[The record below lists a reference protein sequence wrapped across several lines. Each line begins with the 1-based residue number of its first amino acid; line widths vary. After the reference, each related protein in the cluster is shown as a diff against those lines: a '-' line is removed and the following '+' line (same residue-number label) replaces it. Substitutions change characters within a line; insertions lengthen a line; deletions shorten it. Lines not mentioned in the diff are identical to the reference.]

1 MQAVRTTGAVDL
13 VTQEGC
19 APNAPMPSW
28 WSGFL
33 FHVLNPRQVCMY
45 VYLTMLVNDHGSCH
59 PTIDEI
65 REDLGLYSTTM
76 VFEALTVLEDLGFI
90 TRERQSFPGVR
101 AKRNVYRRT
110 ACEYTLLRL
119 LQTGRIDGLLCPRGI
134 NGSPAAPEAK
144 ALVVEGLRLLLEDQ
158 FDIYQKAPPE
168 AKRDVLIEILD
179 SAIKTR
185 PGGIIQ

>member
-1 MQAVRTTGAVDL
+1 MQPVRTAEPVDL
-13 VTQEGC
+13 VTHEGC

-45 VYLTMLVNDHGSCH
+45 VYLSMLVNEHGSCH

-119 LQTGRIDGLLCPRGI
+119 LQTGRIDGLLRPRGI

-144 ALVVEGLRLLLEDQ
+144 SLVVEGLRLLLEDR
-158 FDIYQKAPPE
+158 FEEYDKAPMDE
-168 AKRDVLIEILD
+168 KRDTLIAMLD
-179 SAIKTR
+179 SILQTR
-185 PGGIIQ
+185 PGGIVQ